1 MGNLIA
7 LTRDNLDELESIE
20 RLAAF
25 LGAARFGALALQLAY
40 EYPVKTD
47 EPYLSIRRMHQ
58 SSVIGASE
66 ALFEALCVVCEVVI
80 GRMPELLRVLSYRCR
95 HENRT
100 TVPYGLWLT
109 LLEWANADMSLVD
122 STSQC
127 ATDGPRHPDTVS
139 EFQELVADS
148 QAMLD
153 QEFILSRKHEGLSVC
168 EAVESLIAH
177 RRGIHD
183 GWQDGKLDK

>member
-7 LTRDNLDELESIE
+7 LTRGNLHELESIE
-20 RLAAF
+20 RLATF

-58 SSVIGASE
+58 SSVIGTSE

-80 GRMPELLRVLSYRCR
+80 DRMPELLRVLSYRCR

-100 TVPYGLWLT
+100 TVPYGLWLA
-109 LLEWANADMSLVD
+109 LLERANGDMSMVD
-122 STSQC
+122 STSPC
-127 ATDGPRHPDTVS
+127 ANHGRPHLDIVP
-139 EFQELVADS
+139 ELQELVADS

-153 QEFILSRKHEGLSVC
+153 QEFLLSRKREGLSVC

-183 GWQDGKLDK
+183 SWRDGKLNN